1 MLGDL
6 NHYEFIFLLS
16 ENKCPRICGGLYHHY
31 LFYKGHMSRQ
41 ASSKT

>member
-16 ENKCPRICGGLYHHY
+16 ENKCPRICGGLYHRY